1 MAKFSNP
8 ILDEV
13 VEADDVFQAQEMFEE
28 IAKNKKNNVKKPQI
42 KIEEKK
48 ILSLGTGEATNG

>member
-1 MAKFSNP
+1 MAIFSNP
-8 ILDEV
+8 ILGES